1 MKRALLVLAATAA
14 ALTPLTGL
22 LALEVLLTDSNVNLT
37 CQTGTI
43 LRPGA
48 VPTSLTAHTAT
59 GVVVTLGQRQLAH
72 AATILTVAGRT
83 KGAGVRGAR
92 IALMAALTESDL
104 RMLANP
110 ADTYSLDYANDG
122 IGRDHD
128 SLGLF
133 QMRPSTGW
141 GTVGQLMDPTYQA
154 EAFFGGPTSP
164 NTGSPAGLLD
174 IPDWTELT
182 DGQAA
187 QAVEVSAYPGR
198 YTDAGP
204 VADRIIEAL
213 TAQPPGAATTI
224 VPESTAVGFPLP
236 AGTWTL
242 SARFGPRIDP
252 VTGRPGFHHGTDLAA
267 AAGTPIRSA
276 TDGRVVTAG
285 LVTGTGTITVRT
297 TIDGRPTAVTYLHMT
312 KQGIAV
318 HTGETVTAGEVIGA
332 VGSTGH
338 STGPHLHFQV
348 QPGGLASVPIDS
360 LRWLRAH
367 HASST
372 DTAPA
377 AACQ

>member
-1 MKRALLVLAATAA
+1 MKRARVALAVTAA
-14 ALTPLTGL
+14 VLTPLAGL
-22 LALEVLLTDSNVNLT
+22 LTVIVLLTASTVSLA
-37 CQTGTI
+37 CQTGTS

-48 VPTSLTAHTAT
+48 VPTSLTAHTAA
-59 GVVVTLGQRQLAH
+59 GVAVTLGQRQLAR
-72 AATILTVAGRT
+72 AATILTVAGRI
-83 KGAGVRGAR
+83 KSVGVRGAR
-92 IALMAALTESDL
+92 IALIAALTESDL

-110 ADTYSLDYANDG
+110 ADPRSLDYPNDG

-133 QMRPSTGW
+133 QMRPASGW

-154 EAFFGGPTSP
+154 EAFFGGPTGP

-187 QAVEVSAYPGR
+187 QAVEVSAYAGR
-198 YTDAGP
+198 YTDTGP
-204 VADRIIEAL
+204 VAEQIIDAL
-213 TAQPPGAATTI
+213 TARTPATDTTT
-224 VPESTAVGFPLP
+224 VPESTAVVFPLP
-236 AGTWTL
+236 SGTWTL
-242 SARFGPRIDP
+242 TARFGPRIDP
-252 VTGRPGFHHGTDLAA
+252 ITGRPGFHHGTDLAA

-285 LVTGTGTITVRT
+285 LVAGTGTITVLT
-297 TIDGRPTAVTYLHMT
+297 TIDGRPTAITYLHMT
-312 KQGIAV
+312 KEGIDV
-318 HTGETVTAGEVIGA
+318 HRGETVTAGEVIGA

-348 QPGGLASVPIDS
+348 QPGGLASAPVDS

-367 HASST
+367 HASSN
-372 DTAPA
+372 DRVPA
-377 AACQ
+377 SACQ